1 MAKKKKDKLKDA
13 REELETG
20 DILEPMDISKL
31 GTNGDVCFGKHYD
44 LSTKECK
51 MCGDSE
57 LCCIKFTA
65 LMGKTRK
72 ELEADTQ
79 FKDLEPL
86 IDMEGCKKYYRKL
99 VRDKL
104 GKREI
109 LDKLQS
115 RFELSR
121 KEARDLY
128 RKFNSK

>member
-1 MAKKKKDKLKDA
+1 MAKKKKDKLKEV
-13 REELETG
+13 RKELETG
-20 DILEPMDISKL
+20 DILEPIDITKL
-31 GTNGDVCFGKHYD
+31 GSGQDPCFGKHYD

-72 ELEADTQ
+72 ELEAETK

-86 IDMEGCKKYYRKL
+86 VDIEGCKKYYRKL
-99 VRDKL
+99 VREKL
-104 GKREI
+104 GKKEI

-115 RFELSR
+115 KFELSR
-121 KEARDLY
+121 KEVRDIY

>member
-1 MAKKKKDKLKDA
+1 MAKKKKDKLKEV
-13 REELETG
+13 RKELETG
-20 DILEPMDISKL
+20 DILEPIDITKL
-31 GTNGDVCFGKHYD
+31 GSGQDPCFGKHYD
-44 LSTKECK
+44 LSTQECK

-72 ELEADTQ
+72 ELEAETK

-86 IDMEGCKKYYRKL
+86 VDIEGCKKYYRKL
-99 VRDKL
+99 VREKL
-104 GKREI
+104 GKKEI

-115 RFELSR
+115 KLELSR
-121 KEARDLY
+121 KEARDIY